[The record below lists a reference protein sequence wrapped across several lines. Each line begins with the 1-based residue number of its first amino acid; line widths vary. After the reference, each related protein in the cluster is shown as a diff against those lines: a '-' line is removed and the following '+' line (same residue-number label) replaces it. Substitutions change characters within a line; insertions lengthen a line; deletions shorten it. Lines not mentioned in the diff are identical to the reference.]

1 MLNERNYCNTNNYH
15 MGTIKEVI
23 LDLGKPIR
31 RLINNIRMSWRW
43 AKLGWNDRDFDFIY
57 IYKVMKFK
65 IDNMEKAFIKY
76 GYHAEPEYNLSRMR
90 LASKLIEKV
99 STEFYE
105 MEYWDYIYDEN
116 HNRIDNIDIY
126 LEANKHNYRRCDKIF
141 SSRDGLSNFKTR
153 NFKEAC
159 AMDIGYYKQK
169 KAKRILFKLLE
180 HRIDWWWD

>member
-1 MLNERNYCNTNNYH
+1 
-15 MGTIKEVI
+15 MGTIKETI
-23 LDLGKPIR
+23 LDLSQPIR

-43 AKLGWNDRDFDFIY
+43 AKFGWNDRDFDFVY
-57 IYKVMKFK
+57 IYEVMKFK

-99 STEFYE
+99 STSFYE

-126 LEANKHNYRRCDKIF
+126 LEANKHNYRRSGKHF
-141 SSRDGLSNFKTR
+141 STR
-153 NFKEAC
+153 GRNMKSFNVKEAC
-159 AMDIGYYKQK
+159 AMDIGHYKQA

-180 HRIDWWWD
+180 HRLEFWWD

>member
-1 MLNERNYCNTNNYH
+1 
-15 MGTIKEVI
+15 
-23 LDLGKPIR
+23 
-31 RLINNIRMSWRW
+31 
-43 AKLGWNDRDFDFIY
+43 
-57 IYKVMKFK
+57 MKFK

-99 STEFYE
+99 STSFYE
-105 MEYWDYIYDEN
+105 MEYWDYIYDKDF
-116 HNRIDNIDIY
+116 NRIDNIDLY
-126 LEANKHNYRRCDKIF
+126 LAANKHNYRRCDKIF

-169 KAKRILFKLLE
+169 KAKRILFKLLIHKLVMCYGDGNAQGVVIVGRAE
-180 HRIDWWWD
+180 DQLAGVVTLNCDEMEASQLMLAANDFFGFLNTLGAPPKENFN